1 MGFLFEKIFCEIF
14 GMECCPCVP
23 FMLSRRGFIKNIGYN
38 VFIENNLIVA
48 GFYRWIRY
56 SDIKCKLFHVF
67 F

>member
-1 MGFLFEKIFCEIF
+1 MCSLHAVKKGFHK
-14 GMECCPCVP
+14 
-23 FMLSRRGFIKNIGYN
+23 KNIGYN